1 MRVLIFGASGMI
13 GSAIFRLLAEDQQLA
28 VKGTLRSFRDMQCF
42 PVEVREKLIAGVF
55 AESQDSLSVVIANF
69 KPDIVINCIGLTK
82 HHADS
87 MVPLQAIPLNTLLP
101 HRLAALTRISGARFI
116 HISTDCVFAGTR
128 GNYNDDDPPDATD
141 LYGRSKYL
149 GEVDEP
155 HALTLRTSTI
165 GHELRTRLGLLE
177 WFLSQ
182 NSGCKGYSRAI
193 FSGLTNVE
201 FARIVRDFVIPFP
214 DLQGL
219 YNVGG
224 NPVSKYEL
232 LRKVAAVY
240 GKNTDIDHDS
250 DFVIDRSL
258 NSSRFRQ
265 MTGYVPPDWTTMIQL
280 MHASYLS

>member
-13 GSAIFRLLAEDQQLA
+13 GSAIFRLLAEVQEWE
-28 VKGTLRSFRDMQCF
+28 VKGTLRSSRDMQYF
-42 PVEVREKLIAGVF
+42 SVDARKKLIAGVF
-55 AESQDSLSVVIANF
+55 AESHDSMSAVFASF

-82 HHADS
+82 HYADS
-87 MVPLQAIPLNTLLP
+87 MVPLRAIALNALLP

-128 GNYNDDDPPDATD
+128 GNYSEDDQPDATD

-155 HALTLRTSTI
+155 HTLTLRTSTI
-165 GHELRTRLGLLE
+165 GHELQTRLGLLE
-177 WFLSQ
+177 WFLQ
-182 NSGCKGYSRAI
+182 KNGGCEGYSRAI

-201 FARIVRDFVIPFP
+201 FARVVQDFVIPFP
-214 DLQGL
+214 ELHGL

-224 NPVSKYEL
+224 DPISKYQL
-232 LRKVAAVY
+232 LRAVAAVY
-240 GKNTDIDHDS
+240 GRQTDIDRNE

-258 NSSRFRQ
+258 DSRRFRR
-265 MTGYVPPDWTTMIQL
+265 MTGYVPPDWAAMIQL
-280 MHASYLS
+280 MRVSHLG